1 MSKQAVVDRIVE
13 LRAKGIAIAA
23 ICTRLGISRAT
34 YYRYIEK
41 TAKV

>member
-1 MSKQAVVDRIVE
+1 MRSETLARILE
-13 LRAKGIAIAA
+13 LRAKGVTIAA

-34 YYRYIEK
+34 YYRYTE